1 MSTPCSPNPCG
12 DSRRCVVCT
21 DSCQEGFVCT
31 DSDDS
36 GGVGLVL
43 LWRRK
48 SDALTLTIQGEQR
61 ERYTYQSYYKRT
73 SLDFSSERRRSK
85 RRGSYNPTFEMH
97 KKMTNMFLPFPEEL
111 LETDLRSSVMVDPTT
126 DVDPDDDTL
135 EDGFLNDETT
145 THVTYSTEEP
155 VVQNVKLLN
164 QSVVPSVSAYENLAV
179 DDDIDINQ
187 EDFMTK
193 ENFQE
198 LERKRFSVIKKWTS
212 SNKGVLEI
220 TPDFDS

>member
-1 MSTPCSPNPCG
+1 
-12 DSRRCVVCT
+12 
-21 DSCQEGFVCT
+21 
-31 DSDDS
+31 
-36 GGVGLVL
+36 
-43 LWRRK
+43 
-48 SDALTLTIQGEQR
+48 
-61 ERYTYQSYYKRT
+61 
-73 SLDFSSERRRSK
+73 
-85 RRGSYNPTFEMH
+85 
-97 KKMTNMFLPFPEEL
+97 MFFFCIIH
-111 LETDLRSSVMVDPTT
+111 S
-126 DVDPDDDTL
+126 
-135 EDGFLNDETT
+135 DETT